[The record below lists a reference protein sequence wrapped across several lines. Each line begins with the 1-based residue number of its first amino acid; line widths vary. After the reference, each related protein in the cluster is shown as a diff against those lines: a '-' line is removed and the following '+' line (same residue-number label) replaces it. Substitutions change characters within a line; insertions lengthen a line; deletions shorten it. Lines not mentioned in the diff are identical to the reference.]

1 MLAVGA
7 GFAEVNLAGVVRQG
21 LAVDADT
28 LAVGLHRHLL
38 DVRRQFRER
47 LRVRQNRASLY
58 TKHDVSQS
66 NCLCENKK

>member
-1 MLAVGA
+1 MVDELVERVLAVGA
-7 GFAEVNLAGVVRQG
+7 GFAEVDLAGVVRQG

-47 LRVRQNRASLY
+47 LRVRQNRASL
-58 TKHDVSQS
+58 
-66 NCLCENKK
+66 